1 MTSIRSMATGQEIG
15 ETDGSTIASIV
26 CSRLTLKLRR
36 PHGSRSSCGAW
47 RLVWYEIKRVD
58 MTAGPAVII

>member
-1 MTSIRSMATGQEIG
+1 MTSIRSMATEPGIG

-36 PHGSRSSCGAW
+36 RHGLLSSCGAW
-47 RLVWYEIKRVD
+47 RLVWYGIKRVD
-58 MTAGPAVII
+58 MTAGPAVIV